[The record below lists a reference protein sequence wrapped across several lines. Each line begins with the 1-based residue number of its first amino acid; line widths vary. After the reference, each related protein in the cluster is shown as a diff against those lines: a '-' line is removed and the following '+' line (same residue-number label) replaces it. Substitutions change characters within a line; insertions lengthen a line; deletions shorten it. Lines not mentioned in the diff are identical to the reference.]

1 MSENNASFATIK
13 KKAKKRQNE
22 HAKEPTESEVIGV
35 MIPYVAPPSDTEDTV
50 SQIDDTQEN
59 FQDNASSSSDYA
71 SSDNEAEIEIST
83 SEKKNSW
90 VWPFFSQVKA
100 SNGDVITICK
110 VEVDTGVKCN
120 KRYKTK
126 GSTGNLINHLL
137 KHGITKDNPQ
147 PQKVY
152 KINNITI
159 FISIINN
166 I

>member
-1 MSENNASFATIK
+1 MSKNNASSATIK
-13 KKAKKRQNE
+13 KKTKKRQNKNTSE
-22 HAKEPTESEVIGV
+22 QTETEVIGI
-35 MIPYVAPPSDTEDTV
+35 MIPYVTPPSDTTEATV
-50 SQIDDTQEN
+50 LQIDDTQEN

-71 SSDNEAEIEIST
+71 SSDKEAKTEIVIDT

-90 VWPFFSQVKA
+90 VWSFYSQVQA
-100 SNGDVITICK
+100 SNGDIITICE
-110 VEVDTGVKCN
+110 VEIEIGIKCN

-152 KINNITI
+152 KIINICFNN
-159 FISIINN
+159 
-166 I
+166 